1 MEYSKLSRDLTTQIC
16 KKDKK
21 DNGIYFTPPS
31 TISKNI
37 NLLSKH
43 MKHVKTILEPSCGSG
58 EYLSA
63 LVDNYKDKEITAIE
77 YNKTIYESIKDNV
90 DKSVMLH
97 NMDYLLY
104 NEYHDTDNSTP
115 KKFDLIIG
123 NPPFYVMKKNDLAE
137 QYHPYFSGRPNIFVA
152 FIIKSLGMLSNK
164 GILSFVLPKNF
175 LNALYYQKTRRY
187 IYHNFKILNLVECN
201 DKYIE
206 TQQKTILLIVQK
218 RKLTKTMP
226 EYNNKKYALNKNE
239 ILIFGIPETVTQLE
253 RLYDNS
259 RSLSELGFK
268 VSVGTVVWNQH
279 KDILTNDVTKT
290 RLIYSSDIKDGELTM
305 KQYKNVDKKNFIDK
319 EGITRPV
326 LVLNRG
332 YGVGTYNF
340 QYCLINKETNSPYLI
355 ENHLITIS
363 PYTQSELTDDELIY
377 LYNKIIRSLDDD
389 KTKEF
394 MDLYFGNNAINTT
407 EINYILPIYS

>member
-239 ILIFGIPETVTQLE
+239 ILIFGIPETVTQLKQ
-253 RLYDNS
+253 LYDNS

-290 RLIYSSDIKDGELTM
+290 RLIYSSDIKDGELIM